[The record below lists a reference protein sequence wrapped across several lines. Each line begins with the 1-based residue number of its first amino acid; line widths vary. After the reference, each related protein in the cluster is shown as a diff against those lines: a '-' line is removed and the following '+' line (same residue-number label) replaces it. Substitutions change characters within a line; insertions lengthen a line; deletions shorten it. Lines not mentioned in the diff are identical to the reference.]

1 MRPHPTDLLLL
12 LSLAAGMAAAPSADA
27 QQQAAAKEPGGAAAP
42 VVYRREVF
50 RYQRAG
56 RPDPFRSLL
65 SPEDLGYRIEDMQL
79 AGIIYSP
86 DARNS
91 VAVLSETVSKKRFRL
106 KVGERL
112 GGITVAAIH
121 PRRVDVVI
129 NEFGV
134 VRRES
139 LHLRRPP
146 PAVREEGQDQ
156 GAPPPPPPQPA
167 PRGGTEAQKGSG
179 R

>member
-12 LSLAAGMAAAPSADA
+12 LSLATGLAAATPAQA
-27 QQQAAAKEPGGAAAP
+27 QQDAGAKGEGDGGAP
-42 VVYRREVF
+42 LVYRREVF

-65 SPEDLGYRIEDMQL
+65 TPEELGYRIEDMHL

-86 DARNS
+86 DGRRS
-91 VAVLSETVSKKRFRL
+91 VAVLAETVSKKRFRL
-106 KVGERL
+106 RVGERV
-112 GGITVAAIH
+112 GGITVAAIY

-146 PAVREEGQDQ
+146 PAVRAEGQDQ
-156 GAPPPPPPQPA
+156 GAPPPPPQPA
-167 PRGGTEAQKGSG
+167 PGGATGAQKRSG